1 MRLFLKQLVAGILLA
16 GLGGLVQAAE
26 LTVSAASSLTNAFR
40 EIARD
45 YQAAHTGVKVQL
57 NFGGSGALLQQI
69 AKGAPVDL
77 FASADQE
84 TMDRAERQGL
94 IASDTRQDFARNALV
109 LIVPHD
115 SVLPLTRLADLTRP
129 GIERIA
135 IGNPA
140 SVPVGR
146 YSRQALESEQLWEVL
161 QSRLINTQNVRQ
173 ALDYVARGEVQ
184 AGFVYATDAAV
195 MPDTVRVAFA
205 VPLAATISYPIAVT
219 RDAAQ
224 ADEARRFLAYLRSPA
239 GQALLARHGFQVP

>member
-1 MRLFLKQLVAGILLA
+1 MRPWLRASALLA
-16 GLGGLVQAAE
+16 LAFAPLLAAGQQ
-26 LTVSAASSLTNAFR
+26 LTVAAAASLSDALR
-40 EIARD
+40 EIGARFEAHRP
-45 YQAAHTGVKVQL
+45 QARLRFSFAASGVL
-57 NFGGSGALLQQI
+57 MQQI
-69 AKGAPVDL
+69 VNGAPVDL